1 MFGTARS
8 GRSTVRKCLP
18 LAAIATVRIALQF
31 CPERSPPF
39 SKGLHQTSMMH
50 FRTLPKLIRSLAAAV
65 TLLGYASLL
74 QAQIQPA
81 NPSFSNPV
89 NSDFLGP
96 PTTQFGTFRQGNP
109 GATLNFNVYNLPAS
123 TGTTS
128 SMSLDHAPQ
137 SVGDDVAIFLQTAGI
152 SGLQPVGA
160 GGTPNA
166 PMQLI
171 LTTSQVGNLQVSYTL
186 EFKSD
191 SVTTPNQS
199 IAIAAYAT
207 VLRHGD
213 YNADGKVDG
222 GDYVVWRKTRG
233 QGVSPPY
240 SRADDNGDGQVTDAD
255 YIAWRSAFT
264 GSFGSGSSN
273 LSGPLGVPEPTTAIL
288 GLVGALFAALTTTRM
303 RNRA

>member
-1 MFGTARS
+1 
-8 GRSTVRKCLP
+8 
-18 LAAIATVRIALQF
+18 
-31 CPERSPPF
+31 
-39 SKGLHQTSMMH
+39 MMH
-50 FRTLPKLIRSLAAAV
+50 FRMPPRLISTLATVL
-65 TLLGYASLL
+65 LLGCGSL
-74 QAQIQPA
+74 QAQTQPA

-89 NSDFLGP
+89 NLDFLGP

-109 GATLNFNVYNLPAS
+109 GATLNFNVYNLPAA

-128 SMSLDHAPQ
+128 SMSLVHYPPF
-137 SVGDDVAIFLQTAGI
+137 SVGDDTAIALQTTNVSA
-152 SGLQPVGA
+152 LQPVGV

-166 PMQLI
+166 AMQLV
-171 LTTSQVGNLQVSYTL
+171 LSTSQVGNLQVSYTL

-191 SVTTPNQS
+191 SVTTLNQS

-233 QGVSPPY
+233 QSVSPFT
-240 SRADDNGDGQVTDAD
+240 RADDNGDGQVTDAD
-255 YIAWRSAFT
+255 YTAWRSAFT
-264 GSFGSGSSN
+264 GTSGSGSSS

-288 GLVGALFAALTTTRM
+288 GLVAALFVSLMTTRK